1 MPAQFNPTMANR
13 TYKDK
18 QKRHQPKLKIK
29 KGDMVV
35 VISGADKDLAT
46 PREVLQ
52 VFPAE
57 NRATVDG
64 VNIRRKHQRQTET
77 EQGGIVEKSAPI
89 HISNLKLVDAD
100 GNPTRVG
107 RRVEEGK
114 IVRYGKRNG
123 NTIK

>member
-1 MPAQFNPTMANR
+1 MANN

-18 QKRHQPKLKIK
+18 QKRHTPKLKIK

-35 VISGADKDLAT
+35 VIAGADKDRAT

-57 NRATVDG
+57 NRAIVDG
-64 VNIRRKHQRQTET
+64 VNLRRKHQKPTET
-77 EQGGIVEKSAPI
+77 DQGGIVDKASPI
-89 HISNLKLVDAD
+89 HISNLMLVDAD
-100 GNPTRVG
+100 NNPTRVG
-107 RRVEEGK
+107 RKQGDDGK
-114 IVRYGKRNG
+114 LTRYGKRNG

>member
-1 MPAQFNPTMANR
+1 MANN

-18 QKRHQPKLKIK
+18 QKRHTPKLKIK

-35 VISGADKDLAT
+35 VIAGADKDRST

-52 VFPAE
+52 ILVKE
-57 NRATVDG
+57 NRAIVDG
-64 VNIRRKHQRQTET
+64 VNLRKKHQKPTET
-77 EQGGIVEKSAPI
+77 EQGGIVEKAASI
-89 HISNLKLVDAD
+89 HLSNLMLVDSD

-107 RRVEEGK
+107 RRSGENGK
-114 IVRYGKRNG
+114 IERFGKRNG

>member
-1 MPAQFNPTMANR
+1 MANK

-18 QKRHQPKLKIK
+18 QKRHTPKLKIK

-35 VISGADKDLAT
+35 VIAGADKDRST

-52 VFPAE
+52 VLVNE
-57 NRATVDG
+57 NRAIVDG
-64 VNIRRKHQRQTET
+64 VNIRKKHQKPTET
-77 EQGGIVEKSAPI
+77 ERGGIVEKAASI
-89 HISNLKLVDAD
+89 HLSNLMLVDSD

-107 RRVEEGK
+107 RRAGDNGK
-114 IVRYGKRNG
+114 LERFGKRNG